1 MRSSFFSMLV
11 FLGTILLSFGLVI
24 FIIQL
29 LASLNGV
36 RHDIAWILAIGCL
49 GGLGRLGRLLRRLL
63 AQCIAV
69 RGSGIVRPLSLED
82 AHSTPS

>member
-49 GGLGRLGRLLRRLL
+49 GGGAVLAAAGTLGGRSRRSS
-63 AQCIAV
+63 ASDV
-69 RGSGIVRPLSLED
+69 K
-82 AHSTPS
+82 